1 MKRLAL
7 VATYLLIIC
16 AATTLA
22 GAQNW
27 QPGMPGPGFAGP
39 PGVGIPGL
47 GGPPGPGMPGLG
59 APLGGPDCG
68 AGMCQPMPPCLK
80 PPILFASYAAWQVN
94 SDPGKIKFSTQ
105 GTSLPINGS
114 LNDSST
120 AIQFN
125 VNGVWVGGAARVPFS
140 ECCSARVEGRFL
152 IPSQENATS
161 VTSLSAPAAALPV
174 SRDWNSCTKYRWGL
188 IDGALAYN
196 CAPWL
201 SVLGGLRWDSLN
213 VSLANPTTIPL
224 FSSISDESSLTISAI
239 EPYLGFEAA
248 WAGNNCALTLKAI
261 GSPWASTRTIFGMTF
276 GDPTGQVP
284 SVRES
289 TDTVSKRAAFQ
300 ELSLHLSVRMSCL
313 CSVGAFAAVNSLWA
327 HSEGDF
333 NSSTGEQTLIQTF
346 DVDLNRTAYMVGG
359 SLSLAFGGP
368 FM

>member
-7 VATYLLIIC
+7 VATYLLILC
-16 AATTLA
+16 ACANYA

-47 GGPPGPGMPGLG
+47 GGPPGAGIPGLG

-68 AGMCQPMPPCLK
+68 ASMCQPMQPCLK
-80 PPILFASYAAWQVN
+80 PPVLVCSYAAWQVN

-105 GTSLPINGS
+105 GTSL
-114 LNDSST
+114 LLDDSAT
-120 AIQFN
+120 AVQFN
-125 VNGVWVGGAARVPFS
+125 VNGVWVGGSARVPLG
-140 ECCSARVEGRFL
+140 ECVSARVDGRFL
-152 IPSQENATS
+152 IPSKESATS
-161 VTSLSAPAAALPV
+161 VTSLRALPPV
-174 SRDWNSCTKYRWGL
+174 SRDWNSGTKYRWGL
-188 IDGALAYN
+188 IDGALAVD

-201 SVLGGLRWDSLN
+201 SVLGGFRWDSLY
-213 VSLANPTTIPL
+213 VFTANPTTIPG
-224 FSSISDESSLTISAI
+224 FSSVSDESDLTISAI

-248 WAGNNCALTLKAI
+248 WAGKNWALTLKGI
-261 GSPWASTRTIFGMTF
+261 GAPWVSTRTIFGMTF
-276 GDPTGQVP
+276 SDPTGQVLT
-284 SVRES
+284 VRES

-300 ELSLHLSVRMSCL
+300 ELSLQLSARMSCL
-313 CSVGAFAAVNSLWA
+313 CTVGAFAAVNTLWA

-333 NSSTGEQTLIQTF
+333 NSTNGGTTLIQTF

-359 SLSLAFGGP
+359 SVSLAFGP